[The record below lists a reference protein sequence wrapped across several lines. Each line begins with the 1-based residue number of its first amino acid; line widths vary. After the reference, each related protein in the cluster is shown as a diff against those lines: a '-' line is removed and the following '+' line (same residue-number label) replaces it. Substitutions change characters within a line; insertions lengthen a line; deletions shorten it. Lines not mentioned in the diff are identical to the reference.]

1 MDVALMPEDELA
13 VITAQIA
20 GMTVERKMR
29 LYLRLRDGKAAI
41 TKHLKAVEDQYDGL
55 METLENQM
63 LADADKAQVTG
74 FTVADVGTSY
84 TAEVD
89 KFSIAD
95 DAAFFKFILEQGD
108 LGYLERRPSSTYIK
122 EFMTNNDGQL
132 PPGLN
137 KFSERTMRVRKA
149 GAK

>member
-1 MDVALMPEDELA
+1 MEIDLMPVDELEA
-13 VITAQIA
+13 IKAKAA
-20 GMTVERKMR
+20 GMPVDKKMR
-29 LYLRLRDGKAAI
+29 LYLRLRDGKQAI
-41 TKHLKAVEDQYDGL
+41 TKHLERVESQYKDL

-84 TAEVD
+84 TATVD
-89 KFSIAD
+89 KYSIAD
-95 DAAFFKFILEQGD
+95 DAAFLKFILEQGD
-108 LGYLERRPSSTYIK
+108 VGYLERRVSSTYVK
-122 EFMTNNDGQL
+122 EYMEQNNGAL

-137 KFSERTMRVRKA
+137 KFSERVMRIRKA